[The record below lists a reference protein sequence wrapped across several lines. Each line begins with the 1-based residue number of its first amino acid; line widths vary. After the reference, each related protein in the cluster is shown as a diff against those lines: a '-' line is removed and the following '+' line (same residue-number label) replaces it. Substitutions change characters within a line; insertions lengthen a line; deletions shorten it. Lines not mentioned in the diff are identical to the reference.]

1 MPNFSSVKGV
11 FTGLLPGSTF
21 KKQNRIRTALL
32 CDNTIGVKFS
42 AVLLFGSLHSFNIYL
57 K

>member
-21 KKQNRIRTALL
+21 KKQNCIRTALL
-32 CDNTIGVKFS
+32 YDNTIGVKFC